1 MSRRGVNVVM
11 LVGNVGADPEV
22 RYAPSGSAIANISMA
37 TSESWKDKQSGQM
50 QERTEWHRV
59 VFYNKLAEI
68 VGQYVK
74 KGTRVYV
81 QGALRTRKWQDQS
94 GADRYTTEVI
104 ASEMQMFDRN
114 TGDGQMS
121 QEYGGGYNND
131 MPASQDQNSQ
141 QMAGSQALVSDVE
154 EDDIPF

>member
-22 RYAPSGSAIANISMA
+22 RYAPSGSAIANISLA

-50 QERTEWHRV
+50 QERTEWHRI

-81 QGALRTRKWQDQS
+81 QGALKTRKWQDQS

-104 ASEMQMFDRN
+104 ASEMQMFDRASE
-114 TGDGQMS
+114 GQMS
-121 QEYGGGYNND
+121 QDTGGHSADGYS
-131 MPASQDQNSQ
+131 SQAQKDH
-141 QMAGSQALVSDVE
+141 APGSQALVSDIE
-154 EDDIPF
+154 DDDIPF